1 MTRDDIILMARE
13 ADIDCD
19 TDGDIWGSTNGALLR
34 FAAMQP
40 TTHHLETHTMTTY
53 IIPANIFAAVAKFR
67 AVQDVR
73 YYFKG
78 VCLELG
84 PQGAF
89 IVAANGHA
97 LAAAQ
102 IDTQAVN
109 TPSSYIIKPEVVE
122 QLEKIKHGTI
132 NIEQPLEP
140 GHFKE
145 GKLRNIRITTHA
157 KAGRGSGAASVAT
170 GYDTEEMDGRF
181 PDWRRAFRHAGRPL
195 KPDWVITE
203 PPPPV
208 YQAVYHKL
216 VDDAARLI
224 KGTKKDSPA
233 AIIKPGYD
241 YPAGYAQLDHDG
253 KVGAWVMPFRVNID
267 EMPTPPAWASPS

>member
-40 TTHHLETHTMTTY
+40 TTYHLETHTMTTY

-89 IVAANGHA
+89 IVATNGQA

-102 IDTQAVN
+102 IDTQPVY
-109 TPSSYIIKPEVVE
+109 TPSSYIIRPEVVE

-145 GKLRNIRITTHA
+145 GKLRNIRITSHA
-157 KAGRGSGAASVAT
+157 KAGRGSRAMSVAT
-170 GYDTEEMDGRF
+170 VYDTEEMDGCF

-216 VDDAARLI
+216 VDDVARLI

-267 EMPTPPAWASPS
+267 EMPTPPAWSSPS

>member
-1 MTRDDIILMARE
+1 
-13 ADIDCD
+13 
-19 TDGDIWGSTNGALLR
+19 
-34 FAAMQP
+34 
-40 TTHHLETHTMTTY
+40 MTTY

-73 YYFKG
+73 YYLKG

-89 IVAANGHA
+89 IVATNGHA
-97 LAAAQ
+97 IAAAQ
-102 IDTQAVN
+102 IDTQPVN
-109 TPSSYIIKPEVVE
+109 TPVSCIIKPEVVE

-132 NIEQPLEP
+132 NIEQPTEP
-140 GHFKE
+140 GVLDPK
-145 GKLRNIRITTHA
+145 KRRTIRITAHA
-157 KAGRGSGAASVAT
+157 KAGKSSGAMSVAT

-181 PDWRRAFRHAGRPL
+181 PDWRRACRHAGRPRN
-195 KPDWVITE
+195 PDEAITE
-203 PPPPV
+203 PPV

-224 KGTKKDSPA
+224 KGTKKDFPA

-241 YPAGYAQLDHDG
+241 YTTGYAQLDHDG
-253 KVGAWVMPFRVNID
+253 KVGAWVMPRRVHIG
-267 EMPTPPAWASPS
+267 EMPTPPAWASLS